1 LFVSA
6 AAMFNIFEAAHRR
19 NAVGQPRGGVH
30 QVVLDLIRRQGGAG
44 RGDVIAV
51 ASDVPLPRNSVSP
64 TRALAYSMSMADAGV
79 A

>member
-1 LFVSA
+1 MFNILKPRA
-6 AAMFNIFEAAHRR
+6 AAMQL
-19 NAVGQPRGGVH
+19 GSPRGGVH

-44 RGDVIAV
+44 LQEQGGRSDVIAV

-64 TRALAYSMSMADAGV
+64 TQALAYSMSMADAGV